1 MVMLERITE
10 KLNKAGVE
18 TTIWFHLYHFSW
30 VLVLVLIN
38 IIIGYKIALAFFV
51 LGFIYFYLKEL

>member
-1 MVMLERITE
+1 MLERILE

-30 VLVLVLIN
+30 LLLLVLIYFT
-38 IIIGYKIALAFFV
+38 IGYKTTLAFFV
-51 LGFIYFYLKEL
+51 LGFVYFYLKEL

>member
-1 MVMLERITE
+1 MLENITE

-18 TTIWFHLYHFSW
+18 TTIWFHLYHLSW
-30 VLVLVLIN
+30 VLALVLIN
-38 IIIGYKIALAFFV
+38 IIIGYKITLAFFV

>member
-1 MVMLERITE
+1 ME

-30 VLVLVLIN
+30 LLLLVLIYFT
-38 IIIGYKIALAFFV
+38 IGYKTTLAFFV
-51 LGFIYFYLKEL
+51 LGFVYFYLKEL

>member
-1 MVMLERITE
+1 MVMLERILE

-30 VLVLVLIN
+30 LFVFI
-38 IIIGYKIALAFFV
+38 IFYFIIGYKITLALFV
-51 LGFIYFYLKEL
+51 LGFVYFYLKEL

>member
-1 MVMLERITE
+1 MLDLISE

-18 TTIWFHLYHFSW
+18 TTIWFHLYHLSW
-30 VLVLVLIN
+30 VLIFVVIYF
-38 IIIGYKIALAFFV
+38 IVGYKITLVLFV

>member
-1 MVMLERITE
+1 MLERITE

-30 VLVLVLIN
+30 VLILVLIN
-38 IIIGYKIALAFFV
+38 ITIGYEITLAFFV

>member
-1 MVMLERITE
+1 ME

-18 TTIWFHLYHFSW
+18 TTIWFHLYHLSW
-30 VLVLVLIN
+30 VLALVLIN
-38 IIIGYKIALAFFV
+38 IIIGYKITLAFFV